1 MELRVNGMHNS
12 YGFLG
17 RTHTLAN
24 SELDNATPHFG
35 EMLKRWRVQRGYSQ
49 ISLGAEA
56 RISTRH
62 LSFLETGRA
71 KPSRQMVLILG
82 EHLAMPLRERNRM
95 LAAAGF
101 APNFAEHRFDD
112 PGLSTVRA
120 SMEMVLTA
128 HEPFP
133 ALIVD
138 KHMNLVSHNNAVL
151 PLLADVDAELLQP
164 PVSVIR
170 LTLHPKGLSPRILN
184 LPEWSAHLLHAL
196 KRDADA
202 SGDPYLQELLTEMR
216 SYTKDLRP
224 ATDTGPK
231 TLAVPLRLKLDER
244 VLSFISTVTVF
255 RSPLD
260 VTLSELALET
270 LLPLDESTAA
280 ALYQLADM
288 SPTR

>member
-1 MELRVNGMHNS
+1 MELRMNGMHNS

-17 RTHTLAN
+17 RTQTLAN
-24 SELDNATPHFG
+24 SQPNNVTPLFG
-35 EMLKRWRVQRGYSQ
+35 EMLKRWRVQRGHSQ

-82 EHLAMPLRERNRM
+82 EHLDMPLRERNRM

-101 APNFAEHRFDD
+101 APNFAEHRLDD
-112 PGLSTVRA
+112 PGLSTVRS

-138 KHMNLVSHNNAVL
+138 KRMNLVSHNNAVM
-151 PLLADVDAELLQP
+151 PLLAGVDPELLKP

-170 LTLHPKGLSPRILN
+170 LTLHPEGLSSRILN
-184 LPEWSAHLLHAL
+184 LPEWSGHLLHAL

-202 SGDPYLQELLTEMR
+202 SGDPYLQDLLLEMR
-216 SYTKDLRP
+216 SYTKDVRP
-224 ATDTGPK
+224 AVHTDPQS
-231 TLAVPLRLKLDER
+231 LAVPLRLKLDDR

-280 ALYQLADM
+280 ALYQLANM
-288 SPTR
+288 TPAR